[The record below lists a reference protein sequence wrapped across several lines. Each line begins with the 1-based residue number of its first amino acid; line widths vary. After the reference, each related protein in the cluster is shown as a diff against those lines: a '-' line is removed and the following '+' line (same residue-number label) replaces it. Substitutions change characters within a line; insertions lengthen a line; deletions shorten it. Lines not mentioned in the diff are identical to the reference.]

1 MMTDLRQS
9 AVVTAANA
17 SDNSG
22 APLNRF
28 PRPSRCSADKLF
40 QQQCVIH
47 ATMKKGFGG
56 LHV

>member
-1 MMTDLRQS
+1 MTDLKQS

-17 SDNSG
+17 SDHSG

-28 PRPSRCSADKLF
+28 PRPGRCIADKRF
-40 QQQCVIH
+40 QQQCVIR
-47 ATMKKGFGG
+47 ATMKRSVGG